1 MMTASEQQTFPKASN
16 GTGLI
21 ENLSKHL
28 SNCLAVHHRSFRE
41 GETSE
46 VYFIAFCLWP

>member
-1 MMTASEQQTFPKASN
+1 MLRSFQYSVDGKFEQQTFPKASN

-28 SNCLAVHHRSFRE
+28 SNCLAVHHWSFRE
-41 GETSE
+41 GEISI
-46 VYFIAFCLWP
+46 Y